1 MKGLLTS
8 RAELRWFAVAVPTL
22 FLAHWLFTALLPRL
36 ISMLPYS
43 LRAVL
48 HWL

>member
-8 RAELRWFAVAVPTL
+8 RPELRWFAVAIPTV
-22 FLAHWLFTALLPRL
+22 FLAHWLLTALCPLL